1 MWYFFTLS
9 QLLKLTF
16 FTAWYTRIRMTS
28 LSEVII
34 GWLCISVAFALPLI
48 VNNIAQEAL
57 IKEEHI
63 EQPEIEEPQLE
74 EPQLEQL
81 DLEESE
87 LEELHNLESES
98 PMESDEE
105 VVFETEEQAEPIIQA
120 IVQVKPKTYHTDYN
134 NPLWP
139 SPMPVRFVQII
150 KDRSYYDTQLYEGRI
165 THGKAIE
172 FLAKRANMSPEEF
185 LKVNPIQ
192 YLERYMKFVN
202 AASVLGSSIR
212 RLEQQIH
219 RELHI
224 LSMNK
229 QQ

>member
-1 MWYFFTLS
+1 
-9 QLLKLTF
+9 
-16 FTAWYTRIRMTS
+16 MTS

-63 EQPEIEEPQLE
+63 EQPELEEPELEEAVVEEPELE

-81 DLEESE
+81 DD
-87 LEELHNLESES
+87 LESEATI
-98 PMESDEE
+98 ESEQE
-105 VVFETEEQAEPIIQA
+105 VELETQEEPIIQA

-172 FLAKRANMSPEEF
+172 FLAKRANMIPEEF

-192 YLERYMKFVN
+192 YVERYMKFVN

-219 RELHI
+219 RELYI